1 MKGKKWFCIA
11 LGALLALSLGLFAA
25 CGNTE
30 EEQQTVAVTSVTVSP
45 ATLSLTEGESGTL
58 TATIAPENATD
69 KTVTWSSSDNAV
81 ATVENGE
88 VTAVGHGTAVIT
100 ATAGGV
106 SGSCTVTVN
115 APTSVWDGTV
125 PAAQPESYAVDAD
138 GNVTIGDAAAFVWF
152 AQQAQEDTFAGKT
165 VTLAANIDLDGQEW
179 TPIAEGSRSGN
190 TYSEGDAHFDG
201 TFDGNGLTIAGLKI
215 SSLPAGASEDYAV
228 GLFGVVDGGTVR
240 NFTLADVAIDVE
252 ASECAGGAVGLLVGG
267 GTAENITVSGSIT
280 AGRGNGGVVG
290 RMTVSG
296 TIRGCANNAAVTGT
310 SAGGN
315 TGGIVGAAYYT
326 GTDVSMLIENCTNT
340 GAVTGYVG
348 VGGIVGLSSANVKNC
363 TNSGAVNGNGACV
376 GGIVGEQQNYGA
388 VSDNTNTADV
398 ANASESAAVFGTGGI
413 VGWVRYSGTDEAYPL
428 KGIIEVTGNRNS
440 GSVTGGGSA
449 GGIVGHLY
457 NYGLVRENVNTAE
470 EISAQLFASGIV
482 GSLQFEENSVVS
494 ALEKDTDV
502 DIVYNASA
510 TAATSIAADFT
521 HVYVYNNMT
530 DGATYDRVLEPNYA
544 TEEALEEVL
553 VALAE

>member
-1 MKGKKWFCIA
+1 MKGKRWLCVL

-30 EEQQTVAVTSVTVSP
+30 EEQQTVAVASVTVSP

-58 TATIAPENATD
+58 TATIAPENATE
-69 KTVTWSSSDNAV
+69 KAVMWSSSNEEV
-81 ATVENGE
+81 AAVENGE

-125 PAAQPESYAVDAD
+125 PSAQPESYAVDAD
-138 GNVTIGDAAAFVWF
+138 GNVTLGDAAAFVWF
-152 AQQAQEDTFAGKT
+152 AQQAQTNTFEGRT
-165 VTLAANIDLDGQEW
+165 VTLAANIDLNGREW

-296 TIRGCANNAAVTGT
+296 TIRGCTNNAAVTGVD
-310 SAGGN
+310 AGGN

-326 GTDVSMLIENCTNT
+326 AVGEEMLIENCTNT

-388 VSDNTNTADV
+388 VSDNVNTADV

-413 VGWVRYSGTDEAYPL
+413 VGWVRYSGADEYYPL

-470 EISAQLFASGIV
+470 RISSVNFAAGIV
-482 GSLQFEENSVVS
+482 GSLQHSSESVYTGAVS
-494 ALEKDTDV
+494 EDDA
-502 DIVYNASA
+502 DIVYNAST
-510 TAATSIAADFT
+510 TAAESIIGPCD
-521 HVYVYNNMT
+521 HQYVYNNNASNT
-530 DGATYDRVLEPNYA
+530 SWVVTPNFA
-544 TEEALEEVL
+544 TEEALEEAL
-553 VALAE
+553 AALAE

>member
-1 MKGKKWFCIA
+1 MKGKRWLCVL

-30 EEQQTVAVTSVTVSP
+30 EEQQTVAVASVTVSP

-58 TATIAPENATD
+58 TATIAPENATE
-69 KTVTWSSSDNAV
+69 KAVTWSSSNEEV
-81 ATVENGE
+81 AAVENGE
-88 VTAVGHGTAVIT
+88 VTAVGH
-100 ATAGGV
+100 
-106 SGSCTVTVN
+106 
-115 APTSVWDGTV
+115 
-125 PAAQPESYAVDAD
+125 
-138 GNVTIGDAAAFVWF
+138 
-152 AQQAQEDTFAGKT
+152 
-165 VTLAANIDLDGQEW
+165 
-179 TPIAEGSRSGN
+179 
-190 TYSEGDAHFDG
+190 
-201 TFDGNGLTIAGLKI
+201 
-215 SSLPAGASEDYAV
+215 
-228 GLFGVVDGGTVR
+228 
-240 NFTLADVAIDVE
+240 
-252 ASECAGGAVGLLVGG
+252 

-296 TIRGCANNAAVTGT
+296 TIRGCTNNAAVTGVD
-310 SAGGN
+310 AGGN

-326 GTDVSMLIENCTNT
+326 AVGEEMLIENCTNT

-388 VSDNTNTADV
+388 VSDNVNTADV
-398 ANASESAAVFGTGGI
+398 ANAFESAAVFGTGGI
-413 VGWVRYSGTDEAYPL
+413 VGWVRYSGADEYYPL

-482 GSLQFEENSVVS
+482 GSLQFEAKNVVS

-510 TAATSIAADFT
+510 TAATGIAADFT

-530 DGATYDRVLEPNYA
+530 DGTTYDRVLEPNFA
-544 TEEALEEVL
+544 TEEALDEAL
-553 VALAE
+553 AALAE

>member
-1 MKGKKWFCIA
+1 MKGKRWLCVL

-30 EEQQTVAVTSVTVSP
+30 EEQQTVAVASVTVSP
-45 ATLSLTEGESGTL
+45 ATLSLTEDESGTL
-58 TATIAPENATD
+58 TATIAPENATE
-69 KTVTWSSSDNAV
+69 KAVTWSSSNEEV
-81 ATVENGE
+81 AAVENGE

-125 PAAQPESYAVDAD
+125 PAAQPESYTVDAD

-152 AQQAQEDTFAGKT
+152 AQQAQTNTFEGRT

-240 NFTLADVAIDVE
+240 NFTLADIAIDVE

-296 TIRGCANNAAVTGT
+296 TIRGCTNNAAVTGVD
-310 SAGGN
+310 AGGN
-315 TGGIVGAAYYT
+315 T
-326 GTDVSMLIENCTNT
+326 
-340 GAVTGYVG
+340 
-348 VGGIVGLSSANVKNC
+348 GGIVGLSSANVKNC

-388 VSDNTNTADV
+388 VSDNVNTADV

-413 VGWVRYSGTDEAYPL
+413 VGWVRYSGADSAYPL

-482 GSLQFEENSVVS
+482 GSLQFEAKNVVS

-510 TAATSIAADFT
+510 TAATGIAADFT

-530 DGATYDRVLEPNYA
+530 DGTTYDRVLEPNFA
-544 TEEALEEVL
+544 TEEALDEAL
-553 VALAE
+553 AALAE

>member
-1 MKGKKWFCIA
+1 MKGKRWLCVL

-30 EEQQTVAVTSVTVSP
+30 EEQQTVAVASVTVSP

-58 TATIAPENATD
+58 TATIAPENATE
-69 KTVTWSSSDNAV
+69 KAVTWSSSNEEV

-152 AQQAQEDTFAGKT
+152 AQQAQTNTFEGKT

-296 TIRGCANNAAVTGT
+296 TIRGCTNNAAVTGVD
-310 SAGGN
+310 AGGN

-326 GTDVSMLIENCTNT
+326 AVGEEMLIENCTNT

-388 VSDNTNTADV
+388 VSDNVNTADV
-398 ANASESAAVFGTGGI
+398 ANAFESAAVFGTGGI
-413 VGWVRYSGTDEAYPL
+413 VGWVRYSGADSAYPL

-470 EISAQLFASGIV
+470 RISSVNFAAGIV
-482 GSLQFEENSVVS
+482 GSLQHSPESVYTGAVS
-494 ALEKDTDV
+494 EDDA
-502 DIVYNASA
+502 DIVYNAST
-510 TAATSIAADFT
+510 TAAESIIGPCD
-521 HVYVYNNMT
+521 HQYVYNNNASNT
-530 DGATYDRVLEPNYA
+530 SWVVTPNFA
-544 TEEALEEVL
+544 TEEALEEAL
-553 VALAE
+553 AALAE

>member
-1 MKGKKWFCIA
+1 MKGKRWLCVL

-30 EEQQTVAVTSVTVSP
+30 EEQQTVAVASVTVSP

-152 AQQAQEDTFAGKT
+152 AQQAQTNTFEGKT

-179 TPIAEGSRSGN
+179 TPIAEGSRNGN

-228 GLFGVVDGGTVR
+228 GLFGVVDGGTVK

-280 AGRGNGGVVG
+280 AGRGNGGIVG

-296 TIRGCANNAAVTGT
+296 IIRGCINSAAVTGVST
-310 SAGGN
+310 GGN

-326 GTDVSMLIENCTNT
+326 AVGEEMLIENCTNT

-348 VGGIVGLSSANVKNC
+348 VGGIVG
-363 TNSGAVNGNGACV
+363 
-376 GGIVGEQQNYGA
+376 EQQNYGA
-388 VSDNTNTADV
+388 VSDNVNTADV
-398 ANASESAAVFGTGGI
+398 ANAFESAAVFGTGGI
-413 VGWVRYSGTDEAYPL
+413 VGWVRYSGADSAYPL

-470 EISAQLFASGIV
+470 RISSVNFAAGIV
-482 GSLQFEENSVVS
+482 GSLQHSSESVYTGAVS
-494 ALEKDTDV
+494 EDDA
-502 DIVYNASA
+502 DIVYNAST
-510 TAATSIAADFT
+510 TAAESIIGPCD
-521 HVYVYNNMT
+521 HQYVYNNNASNT
-530 DGATYDRVLEPNYA
+530 SWVVTPNFA
-544 TEEALEEVL
+544 TEEALEEAL
-553 VALAE
+553 AALAE

>member
-1 MKGKKWFCIA
+1 MKGKKWLCIA

-30 EEQQTVAVTSVTVSP
+30 EEQQTVAVASVTVSP

-106 SGSCTVTVN
+106 AGSCTVTVN

-240 NFTLADVAIDVE
+240 NFTLADVDIDVE

-290 RMTVSG
+290 RMTVIG
-296 TIRGCANNAAVTGT
+296 TIRGCTNNATV
-310 SAGGN
+310 
-315 TGGIVGAAYYT
+315 
-326 GTDVSMLIENCTNT
+326 
-340 GAVTGYVG
+340 
-348 VGGIVGLSSANVKNC
+348 
-363 TNSGAVNGNGACV
+363 
-376 GGIVGEQQNYGA
+376 
-388 VSDNTNTADV
+388 
-398 ANASESAAVFGTGGI
+398 
-413 VGWVRYSGTDEAYPL
+413 
-428 KGIIEVTGNRNS
+428 
-440 GSVTGGGSA
+440 
-449 GGIVGHLY
+449 
-457 NYGLVRENVNTAE
+457 
-470 EISAQLFASGIV
+470 
-482 GSLQFEENSVVS
+482 
-494 ALEKDTDV
+494 
-502 DIVYNASA
+502 
-510 TAATSIAADFT
+510 
-521 HVYVYNNMT
+521 
-530 DGATYDRVLEPNYA
+530 
-544 TEEALEEVL
+544 
-553 VALAE
+553 

>member
-1 MKGKKWFCIA
+1 MKGKKWLCIA

-45 ATLSLTEGESGTL
+45 AALSLIAGESGTL
-58 TATIAPENATD
+58 TATIAPENATE
-69 KTVTWSSSDNAV
+69 KTVTWTSSDNAV

-88 VTAVGHGTAVIT
+88 VTAVGAGTATIT

-106 SGSCTVTVN
+106 SGTCAVTVN

-125 PAAQPESYAVDAD
+125 PAEQPESYAVDAD
-138 GNVTIGDAAAFVWF
+138 DNVTIGDAAAFVWF
-152 AQQAQEDTFAGKT
+152 AQQAQTNTFEGKT

-201 TFDGNGLTIAGLKI
+201 TFDGNGLTIAGLTI
-215 SSLPAGASEDYAV
+215 SALPQGASEDYAV

-240 NFTLADVAIDVE
+240 NFTLADVDIDVE

-296 TIRGCANNAAVTGT
+296 TIRGCTNNAAVTGVD
-310 SAGGN
+310 AGGN

-326 GTDVSMLIENCTNT
+326 AVGEEMLIENCTNT

-388 VSDNTNTADV
+388 VSDNVNTADV

-413 VGWVRYSGTDEAYPL
+413 VGWVRYSGADSAYPL

-470 EISAQLFASGIV
+470 EISAELFASGIV
-482 GSLQFEENSVVS
+482 GSLQHSSESVYTGAVS
-494 ALEKDTDV
+494 EDDA
-502 DIVYNASA
+502 DIVYNAST
-510 TAATSIAADFT
+510 TAAESIIGPCD
-521 HVYVYNNMT
+521 HQYVYNNNASNT
-530 DGATYDRVLEPNYA
+530 SWVVTPNFA
-544 TEEALEEVL
+544 TEEALEE
-553 VALAE
+553 ALAALA